1 MPYYTKWCSL
11 YIFRRI
17 TLDIQINKEFRDY
30 SEKIYFGLNMRQ
42 LIFSAL
48 AVGAAVGSYFL
59 LKPYLS
65 LETLS
70 WLCIILAAPFAALG
84 FVTYNGMTAEQFVWA
99 FIKSEFLTPKRLVF
113 KAESDFCKKSK
124 ELIKQKEKEIYK
136 ANENT

>member
-1 MPYYTKWCSL
+1 M
-11 YIFRRI
+11 
-17 TLDIQINKEFRDY
+17 DIQINKEFRDY
-30 SEKIYFGLNMRQ
+30 SETIYFGLNMRQ

-48 AVGAAVGSYFL
+48 AVGVAVASYFL

-65 LETLS
+65 METLS

-99 FIKSEFLTPKRLVF
+99 WIKSEILMPKRLVF
-113 KAESDFCKKSK
+113 KAESDLCRQSK
-124 ELIKQKEKEIYK
+124 ELIKQKEKEIFK

>member
-1 MPYYTKWCSL
+1 
-11 YIFRRI
+11 
-17 TLDIQINKEFRDY
+17 
-30 SEKIYFGLNMRQ
+30 MRQ

-84 FVTYNGMTAEQFVWA
+84 FVTYNGMTAEQFAWA
-99 FIKSEFLTPKRLVF
+99 WIKSEILTPKRLVF
-113 KAESDFCKKSK
+113 KAESDLCKQSK
-124 ELIKQKEKEIYK
+124 ELIRQKEKEIYK
-136 ANENT
+136 TNENT

>member
-1 MPYYTKWCSL
+1 M
-11 YIFRRI
+11 
-17 TLDIQINKEFRDY
+17 DIQINKEFRDY

-48 AVGAAVGSYFL
+48 AVGVAVGSYFL

-113 KAESDFCKKSK
+113 KAESNLCKQSK

>member
-1 MPYYTKWCSL
+1 M
-11 YIFRRI
+11 
-17 TLDIQINKEFRDY
+17 DIQINKEFRDY
-30 SEKIYFGLNMRQ
+30 SETIYFGLNMRQ

-48 AVGAAVGSYFL
+48 AVGVSIGSYFL

-99 FIKSEFLTPKRLVF
+99 WIKSEILMTKRLVF
-113 KAESDFCKKSK
+113 KAESDLCRQSK
-124 ELIKQKEKEIYK
+124 EIIKQKEKEIYK
-136 ANENT
+136 TNENA

>member
-1 MPYYTKWCSL
+1 
-11 YIFRRI
+11 
-17 TLDIQINKEFRDY
+17 
-30 SEKIYFGLNMRQ
+30 MRQ

-48 AVGAAVGSYFL
+48 AVGVSIGSYFL

-99 FIKSEFLTPKRLVF
+99 FIKSEILIPKRLVF
-113 KAESDFCKKSK
+113 KAESDLCRQSK

-136 ANENT
+136 ANENA

>member
-1 MPYYTKWCSL
+1 M
-11 YIFRRI
+11 
-17 TLDIQINKEFRDY
+17 DIQINKEFRDY

-48 AVGAAVGSYFL
+48 AVVMAVGSYFL

-113 KAESDFCKKSK
+113 KAEDSLYKQSK
-124 ELIKQKEKEIYK
+124 ELIKQKEKEIFK
-136 ANENT
+136 ANENA

>member
-1 MPYYTKWCSL
+1 M
-11 YIFRRI
+11 
-17 TLDIQINKEFRDY
+17 DIQINKEFRDY

-48 AVGAAVGSYFL
+48 AVVMAVGSYFL

-113 KAESDFCKKSK
+113 KAEDSLYKQSK
-124 ELIKQKEKEIYK
+124 ELIKQKEKEIFK
-136 ANENT
+136 TNENA